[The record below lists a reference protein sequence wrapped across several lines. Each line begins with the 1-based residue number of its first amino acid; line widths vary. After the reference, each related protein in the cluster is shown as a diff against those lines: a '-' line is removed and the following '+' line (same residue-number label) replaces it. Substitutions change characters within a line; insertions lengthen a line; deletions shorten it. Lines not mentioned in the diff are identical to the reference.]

1 MSTRTLRLKYPPSLL
16 RQPILYRLIKQTDL
30 AVNIQQAR
38 ITLEEGWLEVELKGD
53 DALIQLALDWLRQEG
68 IEIEQLA

>member
-53 DALIQLALDWLRQEG
+53 DAQIQFALDWLRQEG